1 MNVWDLTPLFKNEKE
16 LEIAALSL
24 QNECEKFEAK
34 YSDKF
39 LNLSDE
45 EFLNALNEYEILL
58 ENIARVQIY
67 VSLVFSKDT
76 SKGAFYAKFDELS
89 SKAQNHLLF
98 FELKFNEFDEDR
110 QNKIIA
116 KSPRLSYYLA
126 NIAKEKA
133 HQLSLKE
140 E

>member
-16 LEIAALSL
+16 LEISALSL
-24 QNECEKFEAK
+24 QKECEKFEAK

-67 VSLVFSKDT
+67 VGLVFS
-76 SKGAFYAKFDELS
+76 
-89 SKAQNHLLF
+89 
-98 FELKFNEFDEDR
+98 
-110 QNKIIA
+110 
-116 KSPRLSYYLA
+116 
-126 NIAKEKA
+126 
-133 HQLSLKE
+133 
-140 E
+140 

>member
-1 MNVWDLTPLFKNEKE
+1 MNVWDLAPLFKNEKE

-67 VSLVFSKDT
+67 AGLVFSKDT
-76 SKGAFYAKFDELS
+76 
-89 SKAQNHLLF
+89 
-98 FELKFNEFDEDR
+98 
-110 QNKIIA
+110 
-116 KSPRLSYYLA
+116 
-126 NIAKEKA
+126 
-133 HQLSLKE
+133 
-140 E
+140 

>member
-1 MNVWDLTPLFKNEKE
+1 MLFHLKINVWDLTPLFKNEKE
-16 LEIAALSL
+16 LEISALSL
-24 QNECEKFEAK
+24 QKECEKFEAK

-67 VSLVFSKDT
+67 VGLVFSKDT

-98 FELKFNEFDEDR
+98 FELKFNE
-110 QNKIIA
+110 
-116 KSPRLSYYLA
+116 L
-126 NIAKEKA
+126 
-133 HQLSLKE
+133 
-140 E
+140 